1 MRDVM
6 LIAHIV
12 GVVLGVGA
20 SFSFL
25 FMGLSLKKKTKEEAD
40 QLLLNLLPI
49 NLMGKIGLT
58 LLILSGGYL
67 MTPYWSIMTN
77 MPYLMAKLIL
87 VAVLVV
93 CIGIMEMYTK
103 KAKQNNGGVYLD
115 KLSGIGRFVL
125 AIGVLI
131 IILAVLTFH

>member
-1 MRDVM
+1 M